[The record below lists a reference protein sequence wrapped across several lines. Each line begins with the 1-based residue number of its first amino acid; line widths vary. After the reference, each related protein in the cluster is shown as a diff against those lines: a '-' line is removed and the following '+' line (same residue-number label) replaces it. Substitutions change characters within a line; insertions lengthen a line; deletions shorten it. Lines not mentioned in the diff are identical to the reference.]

1 MFLVLCQLLSAE
13 TWKGNSARGI
23 VFKTFVLKQFSWIIE
38 GPLNL
43 FPNKTELGVG
53 VTVCP
58 SSSIMHSVWIYSPFQ
73 EPRSRTCSE
82 DCGAVTGPD
91 QGTRPRSQV
100 SPDWP
105 RHAAILTSDW
115 LAGAGQVPGPYVP
128 LTPCPARPPRL
139 PGAEA
144 MKKSMSTPSLHSLL
158 GLATSWDAARWPP
171 LHSVQLKLITFGTK

>member
-13 TWKGNSARGI
+13 TWRGNRGSGI
-23 VFKTFVLKQFSWIIE
+23 VFKTFVLQQFSWIIE

-43 FPNKTELGVG
+43 FPNKTELGAG

-58 SSSIMHSVWIYSPFQ
+58 SSSIVHSVWIYSPFQ

-115 LAGAGQVPGPYVP
+115 LLQVRCRGRTCRWRRAPRGRRGCPGPRRWRSPCRP
-128 LTPCPARPPRL
+128 LLCTRCWGSPPPGTRPGDHL
-139 PGAEA
+139 
-144 MKKSMSTPSLHSLL
+144 M
-158 GLATSWDAARWPP
+158 
-171 LHSVQLKLITFGTK
+171 HSVHLKLITFGTK